1 MDMIMDNPRIT
12 QTAIAEELGLT
23 TRAVKK
29 SIKELTDKGIVERM
43 GAARGG
49 TWMVKIK

>member
-1 MDMIMDNPRIT
+1 MIMDNPRIT

-29 SIKELTDKGIVERM
+29 SIKELSDKEIIKRI

-49 TWMVKIK
+49 TWKINTR